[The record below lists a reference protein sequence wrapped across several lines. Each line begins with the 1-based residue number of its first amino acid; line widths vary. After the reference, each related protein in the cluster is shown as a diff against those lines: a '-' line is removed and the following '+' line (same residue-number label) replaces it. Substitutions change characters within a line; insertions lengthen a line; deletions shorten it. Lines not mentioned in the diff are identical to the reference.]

1 MAKKVLIIED
11 SADIGES
18 LKRLIELEGYDAV
31 IARTG
36 VEGTQKALDEKP
48 DLILLDLSLPDMGGL
63 EVARQIRMSFNRSE
77 LPIVC
82 VSSYAEGRR
91 DQIVAAG
98 CNDVMSKT
106 SFINSFEATLR
117 KYLERNGS

>member
-18 LKRLIELEGYDAV
+18 LQRLIEMKGYDAV
-31 IARTG
+31 VAHTG
-36 VEGTQKALDEKP
+36 VEGTEKALEEKP
-48 DLILLDLSLPDMGGL
+48 DLILLDLSLPDMDGL
-63 EVARQIRMSFNRSE
+63 EVTRQIRLSFDQFE
-77 LPIVC
+77 VPIVC
-82 VSSYAEGRR
+82 VSSYAEGRK
-91 DQIVAAG
+91 DEIVAAG

-117 KYLERNGS
+117 KYLERNKT